1 MRRHVT
7 VCAMAAVAGAAAC
20 AEPPPPAAAIVR
32 PVRYEVVRTSTGT
45 VERTFTGV
53 AKAGAE
59 TTLSF
64 RVAGTLVQLAA
75 SVGDR
80 VTQGALI
87 AEIDPADYTLLVKE
101 AEAGLRQAE
110 AQASNAEADLRRVR
124 GLYETNAASR
134 DDYDAAIAGAE
145 SARAQVE
152 ALTQRLEMA
161 RRQVEYTRLVAPTDG
176 AIAEVR
182 VELNENV
189 GAGQPIA
196 VMTSGGRPEVEL
208 AVPEGTIARIAPGQ
222 MVRVRFDA
230 LPGRTL
236 QGRVTEVGVAS
247 GGMATTFPVTVILSA
262 DERGVLPGMAASV
275 AFEFAE
281 SGGRAA
287 VVVPAYAVGE
297 DRDGRFVFVVERSGA
312 GQGIARRRAVT
323 IGQLV
328 ADGLEVTSG
337 LTDGDLL
344 VTAGVNQLS
353 DGDAVRIDDSQTTE
367 R

>member
-1 MRRHVT
+1 MRRHITAGVL
-7 VCAMAAVAGAAAC
+7 ALAAGIAAC
-20 AEPPPPAAAIVR
+20 AEPPEPPAAVIR
-32 PVRYEVVRTSTGT
+32 PVRYQIVQTSTGT
-45 VERTFTGV
+45 VARSFTGV

-64 RVAGTLVQLAA
+64 RVAGPLVQLAVN
-75 SVGDR
+75 VGDR
-80 VTQGALI
+80 VSQGDLI
-87 AEIDPADYTLLVKE
+87 AGIDPADYELRVKE

-110 AQASNAEADLRRVR
+110 ALASNADADLRRVR

-134 DDYDAAIAGAE
+134 DDYDGATAAAS

-161 RRQVEYTRLVAPTDG
+161 RRQVEYTHLLAPTAG

-189 GAGQPIA
+189 AAGQAIA

-222 MVRVRFDA
+222 TVQVRFDA
-230 LPGRTL
+230 LPGRVL

-247 GGMATTFPVTVILSA
+247 GGMATTFPVTVALA
-262 DERGVLPGMAASV
+262 DDEGGVLPGMAASV
-275 AFEFAE
+275 QFQLTEASPA
-281 SGGRAA
+281 SGVIVPGNA
-287 VVVPAYAVGE
+287 VAE
-297 DRDGRFVFVVERSGA
+297 DRDGRYVFVVERSGD
-312 GQGIARRRAVT
+312 GRGVARRRAVT
-323 IGQLV
+323 VGGLV
-328 ADGLEVTSG
+328 AAGLEITSG
-337 LTDGDLL
+337 LSDGDLL
-344 VTAGVNQLS
+344 VTAGVTHLS
-353 DGDAVRIDDSQTTE
+353 DGDTVRIDNAPE